1 MLKSMSAQLFWI
13 IAKQKTARFIALT
26 GYGNAAGLLYDT
38 GIFTGQSTMEGV
50 DVSSFSDDENED
62 EDEQREEKINEI
74 INKRYIQSITP
85 VLTMF
90 KGLIKVSII
99 ILSPA
104 GLRKR
109 LKISEAMHRKS
120 VRYTNQMT
128 AICWLEKKINKL

>member
-74 INKRYIQSITP
+74 INKR
-85 VLTMF
+85 
-90 KGLIKVSII
+90 
-99 ILSPA
+99 
-104 GLRKR
+104 
-109 LKISEAMHRKS
+109 
-120 VRYTNQMT
+120 
-128 AICWLEKKINKL
+128 